1 MINPNITFTYSLDKD
16 IWCIANK
23 GKSSNNSSQPTKI
36 YQTLQEKYGDTPST
50 NNIAEFIGSFLSE
63 QSISIEESINRYT
76 DEWSKISADYHERA
90 QKIFNT
96 SLPESVTVYLTI
108 NNRCPYNIGENM
120 FFVSFPRESVRK
132 TIMHELWHFYTWYG
146 LGADQEEKLGKQKYN
161 DLKEALTVLLNEEC
175 LDLMPEGATDEGY
188 PQHQDLRNRILSL
201 WKEYKNIN
209 LVWKKLEN
217 EL

>member
-36 YQTLQEKYGDTPST
+36 YQALQAKYGDTPST
-50 NNIAEFIGSFLSE
+50 DNIAEFIDNFLSE
-63 QSISIEESINRYT
+63 QNISIEESINRYT

-96 SLPESVTVYLTI
+96 SLPESITVYLTI
-108 NNRCPYNIGENM
+108 NNRCPYSINENM
-120 FFVSFPRESVRK
+120 FYVSFPRESVRK

-146 LGADQEEKLGKQKYN
+146 LGADQEEKLGKQNYN
-161 DLKEALTVLLNEEC
+161 DLKEALTILLNEEC
-175 LDLMPEGATDEGY
+175 SDLMPGGATDEGY
-188 PQHQDLRNRILSL
+188 PQHHDLREKIAGL
-201 WKEYKNIN
+201 WKKYKNIN